1 MNKFY
6 ELFLTTILKN
16 NLITDIQYQNIL
28 SLLKE
33 NVDFEHAI
41 QQQVPNLSTENIYDI
56 IGELYKKQRIT
67 INEITENFVI
77 NLKNFLEYIAAKFKL
92 EYVDLDD
99 F

>member
-41 QQQVPNLSTENIYDI
+41 QQQAPNLSTENIYDI

-77 NLKNFLEYIAAKFKL
+77 NLKKF
-92 EYVDLDD
+92 